1 MMELKTLENQEFIS
15 HLDGLARSL
24 SRAQTAGWIKELRA
38 QGISRFRDMGLPS
51 VKDEEWKY
59 TSIDALTQHHY
70 ALAQSPQCTE
80 RGALADYL
88 SADQLSLVFVNGL
101 FSQECSRL
109 TRIPDGVAIQT
120 LTDLSSAGG
129 DVAQDL
135 FSQAARADE
144 AGFAALNTALM
155 QNAACIRI
163 ADNAVVKE
171 NIHIVHVTST
181 AGPHG
186 VQPPHGVVAPRTL
199 IKLGRHAQASVLE
212 SHLAFTDAD
221 VYFCDARTDIML
233 DENASLRYCKAQ
245 KESLKAF
252 HIGTTYV
259 RQEANSNFHGFSLVA
274 GAALTRNNLEVTLN
288 GEGASAVLNGL
299 YSVYKEQHVDNH
311 TSVDHRVPHGTSNQL
326 YKGILN
332 DSARAVFNGKI
343 FVRTIAQ
350 GTNSYQ
356 LNKNLLLG
364 KGCRVDTKPQLEIFA
379 DDVKCSHGATI
390 GQLNPEEIF
399 YLQSRC
405 IPPKAAAKL
414 LTRGFA
420 DEILNMV
427 REEEV
432 RQKLTMLLEPTF
444 EVLA

>member
-1 MMELKTLENQEFIS
+1 MAAGPAIGPVKPMVELKTLENQEFIS
-15 HLDGLARSL
+15 HLDGLSQGL
-24 SRAQTAGWIKELRA
+24 NQTQTSGWIKELRA
-38 QGISRFRDMGLPS
+38 KGMSRFRGLGLPS
-51 VKDEEWKY
+51 VKDEEWKL
-59 TSIDALTQHHY
+59 TNISALTEYRY
-70 ALAQSPQCTE
+70 ALAPGPHFAE
-80 RGALADYL
+80 HAALADYL
-88 SADQLSLVFVNGL
+88 GEDGFSVVFVNGL
-101 FSQECSRL
+101 FSKELSRL
-109 TRIPDGVAIQT
+109 TRVPDGVTISDEDA
-120 LTDLSSAGG
+120 
-129 DVAQDL
+129 AQDL
-135 FSQAARADE
+135 FSQTARPDE
-144 AGFAALNTALM
+144 SGFAALNTALM
-155 QNAACIRI
+155 QNAACIRV
-163 ADNAVVKE
+163 ADNAVVKTTL
-171 NIHIVHVTST
+171 HIVHITSG
-181 AGPHG
+181 AGPHW
-186 VQPPHGVVAPRTL
+186 VVAPRTL
-199 IKLGRHAQASVLE
+199 ISLGRHAEASILE
-212 SHLAFTDAD
+212 SHLAFAD
-221 VYFCDARTDIML
+221 EALYFCDARTDIVL

-245 KESLKAF
+245 KEGLKAF

-259 RQEANSNFHGFSLVA
+259 RQAADSDFHGFSLVA
-274 GAALTRNNLEVTLN
+274 GAALTRNNLEVIVD
-288 GEGASAVLNGL
+288 GEGANTVLNGL

-420 DEILNMV
+420 DEILNTIP
-427 REEEV
+427 EKDI
-432 RQKLTMLLEPTF
+432 RQKLTMLLEPTL